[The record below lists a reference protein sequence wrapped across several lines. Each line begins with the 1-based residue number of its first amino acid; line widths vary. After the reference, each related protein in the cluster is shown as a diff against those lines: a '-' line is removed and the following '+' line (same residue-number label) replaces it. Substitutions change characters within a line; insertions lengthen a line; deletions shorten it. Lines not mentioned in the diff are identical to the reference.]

1 MSTGTYIFENDIF
14 SKTFL
19 IDALR
24 YFKIPGHTMVFTI
37 HIYNVDNV
45 RYVEKI
51 IGTYFDINRSVNYQ
65 NTEFTFLIKLNV
77 KIQNSNQ

>member
-1 MSTGTYIFENDIF
+1 M
-14 SKTFL
+14 
-19 IDALR
+19 R
-24 YFKIPGHTMVFTI
+24 YVILKSLVTQKVFTI
-37 HIYNVDNV
+37 HIYNVDKV

>member
-1 MSTGTYIFENDIF
+1 M
-14 SKTFL
+14 
-19 IDALR
+19 R
-24 YFKIPGHTMVFTI
+24 YVILKSLVTQKVFTV
-37 HIYNVDNV
+37 HIYNVDKV